1 MDNPAIDEKFS
12 ISYETLWKA
21 IIRPPRDDYTEEDLI
36 EPVFTYR
43 GKTYLRKDYDLLS
56 SQGYILKCSFIEPDD
71 ESRPTAEMPV
81 VIYLHGNSSSRLE
94 GLRMLHL
101 LIKLDINLFVFDFAG
116 SGLSGGEYISL
127 GYHEQND
134 VRIIVDF
141 VEKLPGVGKI
151 GLWGRSMGAATTM
164 LYAHTDERV
173 EAIVMDSPFTD
184 FKRLAKEMCQSMV
197 KIPGFLVD
205 VALGIVNRT
214 VKNKNGMDVNKLRPI
229 DAAEL
234 TTTPAIFI
242 HAMTDEL
249 IPFQHSMDL
258 CEKYA
263 GEKSLKSC
271 DGGHNSKR
279 PREILD
285 TVGQFFCEHL
295 KQGYKDTTNE
305 IIPVEE
311 KKEKKESEGN
321 LIEERSSE
329 DDTD

>member
-12 ISYETLWKA
+12 LSYETLWKA
-21 IIRPPRDDYTEEDLI
+21 IIRPPRDIYTEEDLI
-36 EPVFTYR
+36 EPVFEYR

-71 ESRPTAEMPV
+71 VSRPTAEMPV

-101 LIKLDINLFVFDFAG
+101 LLKLDINLFVFDFAG
-116 SGLSGGEYISL
+116 SGMSGGEYISL

-134 VRIIVDF
+134 VGIVVDF

-164 LYAHTDERV
+164 LYAHTDDRV

-184 FKRLAKEMCQSMV
+184 FRRLAKEMCQTM
-197 KIPGFLVD
+197 INLPGFLIQA
-205 VALGIVNRT
+205 ALGIVNQT

-229 DAAEL
+229 DAAEK
-234 TTTPAIFI
+234 TNTPAIFI
-242 HAMTDEL
+242 HAMKDEL
-249 IPFQHSMDL
+249 ISWQHSKDL

-271 DGGHNSKR
+271 EGGHNSKR
-279 PREILD
+279 PKEILEA
-285 TVGQFFCEHL
+285 VGEFYCKYL
-295 KQGYKDTTNE
+295 KPGYKEDT
-305 IIPVEE
+305 
-311 KKEKKESEGN
+311 SN
-321 LIEERSSE
+321 LIDFNSIENDKSQDHSAISKETSS
-329 DDTD
+329 